1 MFINDGNTVASC
13 SVDKT
18 IKLWDV
24 KSHQLIQHYPAHS
37 ESVTS
42 ISVHPS
48 GNYLLSS
55 SLDSK
60 LKIWDLREGRL
71 LYTLQGH
78 EGAINSACFSADGH
92 FIASGGA
99 DQLIM
104 VWKSNLLGSSAAPKM
119 EWGQG
124 QIPRSASQNTS
135 STSRKTSTLPLSVGS
150 RPLKDIIKNAGGLEI
165 DGENIPPPPKPSQF
179 TSHTVKSTTKTNS
192 KPSTSTD
199 NKLTIS
205 VDSSSK
211 SLVKEAES
219 PNIVQRNE
227 IPPALTNT
235 LDYIVSRIDLITET
249 IQLMDKRLGDT
260 ERRLNSVING
270 IPRGLLQGT
279 DEIVAGEFDDSD
291 EEN

>member
-1 MFINDGNTVASC
+1 MFMNDGNTVASC

-24 KSHQLIQHYPAHS
+24 KSHQLIQHYPAHGD
-37 ESVTS
+37 SVTS

-104 VWKSNLLGSSAAPKM
+104 VWKSNLVGSSAAPKM

-124 QIPRSASQNTS
+124 QVPRSASQNTS

-150 RPLKDIIKNAGGLEI
+150 QPLKDIIKNSGGLEI
-165 DGENIPPPPKPSQF
+165 GGENIPPPPKPSQF
-179 TSHTVKSTTKTNS
+179 TSHTANATTKSSS
-192 KPSTSTD
+192 KPLTSSA

-205 VDSSSK
+205 VDSTK
-211 SLVKEAES
+211 SVVKEAES
-219 PNIVQRNE
+219 PNIVQRTE

-249 IQLMDKRLGDT
+249 IQLMDRRLGDT
-260 ERRLNSVING
+260 EKRLNSVING
-270 IPRGLLQGT
+270 IPRGLLQGG